1 MKLEKIL
8 DRLPILEKNAFVKII
23 ETIIN
28 GRVPKNAKEIDRIL
42 SGQNPDLKKRE
53 NADIVEIFELIQDEF
68 REYLE
73 YALLNTTSQL
83 DLLSDILIRDG
94 NSKMQI
100 DWFARLY
107 ETEIESINKK
117 SKEFAANL
125 GNESSEISQ
134 ARIRDYKIYKS
145 CLETAY
151 TNDDQNNQSRKI
163 SGDEQTILN
172 TLSSELALSHEE
184 LKLINNLIIKVELKK
199 TQDVINELKSIG
211 VVFFSKKTQTLFVA
225 DEIVRIL
232 RNIRGKDVSD
242 KHFRRVLRFLKSSQ
256 LSQICRNHGLNWK
269 ETDDKRINDI
279 IDSGVSLR
287 KVLEH
292 SVHKE
297 NTNLTE
303 KKKFINELS
312 EKSLKIKDSLKGT
325 LLEEK
330 VSSLLDYFEK
340 LEKDEKVGISI
351 DGYQNM
357 LSDIK
362 QNIAK
367 ANDRLRQ
374 EFQLQDTH
382 VLDHELLLDYNI
394 KPRDVLELL
403 QKDEL
408 SEFCIS
414 LNIKTRGDLILN
426 ILDAYKDS
434 ENLYIENYE
443 NLGYRDLKTLK
454 ENGINIQE
462 ANFGVKFEEI
472 TKKMF
477 TDLGFVVDESLR
489 KSVNTSKNQMDILIR
504 INEKDVILVEC
515 KTDKKG
521 SYNKY
526 STVLRQLKSYV
537 NEIEKKNLTVFRSI
551 LIAPDFSEDFINE
564 CMLQSAINLSLLK
577 ASSFLKIHQKCKK
590 DKIKKFPQNLIMRET
605 IIDENRIIQALNRLG
620 I

>member
-1 MKLEKIL
+1 MKLEKVL
-8 DRLPILEKNAFVKII
+8 DKLGALEKNAFLKII
-23 ETIIN
+23 DTIISH
-28 GRVPKNAKEIDRIL
+28 GPKNAKQIDRIL
-42 SGQNPDLKKRE
+42 SDQKRDLKVMDTA
-53 NADIVEIFELIQDEF
+53 NIVEIFELIQNEF

-73 YALLNTTSQL
+73 SELLNTTSQL

-107 ETEIESINKK
+107 ETEIKSINKK

-163 SGDEQTILN
+163 SWDEQTILN

-184 LKLINNLIIKVELKK
+184 LKLINNLIIKVELKNI
-199 TQDVINELKSIG
+199 QDVINDLKSIG
-211 VVFFSKKTQTLFVA
+211 VVFFSKKTQTIFVA

-242 KHFRRVLRFLKSSQ
+242 KHFRRVLRVLKPSQ
-256 LSQICRNHGLNWK
+256 LNQICRNHGLNWK

-303 KKKFINELS
+303 KKKFINDLS

-330 VSSLLDYFEK
+330 VTSLLDYFEK

-357 LSDIK
+357 LSDIN

-374 EFQLQDTH
+374 EFQLQDTF
-382 VLDHELLLDYNI
+382 VLEHELLLDYNI

-403 QKDEL
+403 QNKEL
-408 SEFCIS
+408 LDFC
-414 LNIKTRGDLILN
+414 T
-426 ILDAYKDS
+426 
-434 ENLYIENYE
+434 
-443 NLGYRDLKTLK
+443 T
-454 ENGINIQE
+454 
-462 ANFGVKFEEI
+462 
-472 TKKMF
+472 
-477 TDLGFVVDESLR
+477 
-489 KSVNTSKNQMDILIR
+489 
-504 INEKDVILVEC
+504 
-515 KTDKKG
+515 
-521 SYNKY
+521 
-526 STVLRQLKSYV
+526 
-537 NEIEKKNLTVFRSI
+537 
-551 LIAPDFSEDFINE
+551 
-564 CMLQSAINLSLLK
+564 
-577 ASSFLKIHQKCKK
+577 
-590 DKIKKFPQNLIMRET
+590 
-605 IIDENRIIQALNRLG
+605 LG
-620 I
+620 IKQLARSKIVTQASQGSPTSLVF

>member
-1 MKLEKIL
+1 MKLEKVL
-8 DRLPILEKNAFVKII
+8 DKLGALEKNAFLKII
-23 ETIIN
+23 DTIISQ
-28 GRVPKNAKEIDRIL
+28 GPKNAKQIERIL
-42 SGQNPDLKKRE
+42 SDQKRDLKVME
-53 NADIVEIFELIQDEF
+53 TANIVEIFELIQNEF

-73 YALLNTTSQL
+73 SELLNTTSQL

-107 ETEIESINKK
+107 ETEIKSINKK

-163 SGDEQTILN
+163 SWDEQTILN

-184 LKLINNLIIKVELKK
+184 LKLINNLIIKVELKNI
-199 TQDVINELKSIG
+199 QDVINDLKTIG
-211 VVFFSKKTQTLFVA
+211 VVFFSKKTQTIFVA

-242 KHFRRVLRFLKSSQ
+242 KHFRRVLRVLKPSQ
-256 LSQICRNHGLNWK
+256 LNQICRNHGLNWK

-303 KKKFINELS
+303 KKKFINDLS

-330 VSSLLDYFEK
+330 VTSLLDYFEK

-357 LSDIK
+357 LSDIN

-374 EFQLQDTH
+374 EFQLQDTF
-382 VLDHELLLDYNI
+382 VLEHELLLDYNI

-403 QKDEL
+403 QNKEL
-408 SEFCIS
+408 LDFCTT
-414 LNIKTRGDLILN
+414 LGIKSRGDLIDN

-443 NLGYRDLKTLK
+443 NIGYRNLKTLK
-454 ENGINIQE
+454 ENGINIHE

-504 INEKDVILVEC
+504 INERDVILVEC
-515 KTDKKG
+515 KTVKESG
-521 SYNKY
+521 YNKF
-526 STVLRQLKSYV
+526 STVLRQLKSYTD
-537 NEIEKKNLTVFRSI
+537 ELEKKDLKVIKSL

-564 CMLQSAINLSLLK
+564 CNLHYEINLSLLK
-577 ASSFLKIHQKCKK
+577 ASSLLKIHQGFKK
-590 DKIKKFPQNLIMRET
+590 VKIKKFPHNLIMKDT
-605 IIDENRIIQALNRLG
+605 VIDENRIIQALNR
-620 I
+620 